1 LELGLIE
8 EEMKRQN
15 PERYYWWKMEQY
27 RDNPIAFVREMIGA
41 EPTQHQIEALTNL
54 ANGTHVSIKSGHGTG
69 KTTYLSWAI
78 LWWNY
83 TRKNA
88 RIPCTAPTEAQLKNV
103 LWAELS
109 LWHNEMD
116 KFFKDKFVITSD
128 KMYHV
133 DHDKTWFAVA
143 RTARS
148 EKPEALQGFHGENLL
163 FIIDEA
169 SGVAE
174 EVFTV
179 VRGALTE
186 EDNRCVM
193 TSNPT
198 RTSGFFYNSHSLWD
212 GDPWL
217 CMTFNG
223 EDSPRVSERFI
234 REIATEFG
242 EDSDMY
248 RIRVLGQFPVES
260 DFTLIPKDWV
270 MNAFDREASYVK
282 RLSDK
287 KFDAAGVDVAR
298 YGENKTVFVLVKG
311 VTVIGIKQYP
321 KQSTMKTAAQ
331 VVALCRAVEPNNIK
345 VDEVG
350 VGAGVVDRVVEQGY
364 NITGVEVG
372 RAAIDKDKFANLRA
386 EYFWQLRKRFED
398 GDISLAPLKKTL
410 SRPDMVKFVEQI
422 CSIRYEHNPSG
433 KIAIWSKEKM
443 RRDGLKSPDLADA
456 LMLAFADYFPEIHKP
471 PTKTALQKWSDELEG
486 VPTQHEDDF
495 EVFAQEFHE
504 GDRYRTETEE
514 NMEREDGM
522 VWN

>member
-1 LELGLIE
+1 
-8 EEMKRQN
+8 MKRQN
-15 PERYYWWKMEQY
+15 PEKYYWWKMEPY
-27 RDNPIAFVREMIGA
+27 RNDPVAFVREMVGA
-41 EPTQHQIEALTNL
+41 EPTHQQIEALNGL
-54 ANGTHVSIKSGHGTG
+54 ANDTHVSIKSGHGTG
-69 KTTYLSWAI
+69 KTTFLAWSV

-116 KFFKDKFVITSD
+116 KFFKDMFMITSD

-198 RTSGFFYNSHSLWD
+198 RTSGFFYNSHSLWS
-212 GDPWL
+212 GDPWFCL
-217 CMTFNG
+217 TFNG
-223 EDSPRVSERFI
+223 EKSPRVSERFV

-242 EDSDMY
+242 SDSDMY
-248 RIRVLGQFPVES
+248 RIRVLGEFPVES

-270 MNAFDREASYVK
+270 MEAFDRRVSSVQ
-282 RLSDK
+282 RLTDK
-287 KFDAAGVDVAR
+287 NFDAAGVDVAR

-311 VTVIGIKQYP
+311 VTVVGIKQYP
-321 KQSTMKTAAQ
+321 KQSTMKTASQ
-331 VVALCRAVEPNNIK
+331 VVALCKAVEPNNIK
-345 VDEVG
+345 IDEVG
-350 VGAGVVDRVVEQGY
+350 VGGGVVDRAVEQGF
-364 NITGVEVG
+364 NVTGVDVG
-372 RAAIDKDKFANLRA
+372 KAAIHKDKFANLRA
-386 EYFWQLRKRFED
+386 EYFWQLRKRFEE
-398 GDISLAPLKKTL
+398 GSISLLPLKKTL

-456 LMLAFADYFPEIHKP
+456 LMLAFADYWPEIWKP
-471 PTKTALQKWSDELEG
+471 PTETALQKWSRGLEG
-486 VPTQHEDDF
+486 TPVQYEEPFEQFATDFLEEDS
-495 EVFAQEFHE
+495 
-504 GDRYRTETEE
+504 YRTESED
-514 NMEREDGM
+514 REDKM

>member
-1 LELGLIE
+1 
-8 EEMKRQN
+8 MKRQN
-15 PERYYWWKMEQY
+15 PEKYYWWKMEQY

-41 EPTQHQIEALTNL
+41 EPTHHQIEALEAL

-69 KTTYLSWAI
+69 KTTYLAWSI
-78 LWWNY
+78 IWWNY

-116 KFFKDKFVITSD
+116 TFFKDRFIITSD
-128 KMYHV
+128 KMYHI

-198 RTSGFFYNSHSLWD
+198 RTTGFFYNSHTLWSE
-212 GDPWL
+212 DPWD
-217 CMTFNG
+217 CKTFNG
-223 EDSPRVSERFI
+223 EDSPRVSERFV
-234 REIATEFG
+234 REIATEFDV
-242 EDSDMY
+242 DSDMY
-248 RIRVLGQFPVES
+248 RVRVLGQFPVES

-270 MNAFDREASYVK
+270 MAALERKASPVR
-282 RLSDK
+282 RLTDK
-287 KFDAAGVDVAR
+287 NFDAAGVDVAR

-311 VTVIGIKQYP
+311 VTVVGIKQYP

-331 VVALCRAVEPNNIK
+331 VVALCSAVEPNNIK
-345 VDEVG
+345 IDEIG
-350 VGAGVVDRVVEQGY
+350 VGGGVVDRAVEQGY
-364 NITGVEVG
+364 HVSGVDVG
-372 RAAIDKDKFANLRA
+372 RKAIDKDKFANLRA

-398 GDISLAPLKKTL
+398 GDISLAPLKETL
-410 SRPDMVKFVEQI
+410 TKPDMVKFVEQV

-443 RRDGLKSPDLADA
+443 RREGLKSPDLADA
-456 LMLAFADYFPEIHKP
+456 LMLAFAEYFPEIYKP
-471 PTKTALQKWSDELEG
+471 PKQTALQKWSKKLEG
-486 VPTQHEDDF
+486 APTQYEDPY
-495 EVFAQEFHE
+495 EQFAQEFHQ

-514 NMEREDGM
+514 TMEREDGM

>member
-1 LELGLIE
+1 
-8 EEMKRQN
+8 MK
-15 PERYYWWKMEQY
+15 YYWWKMEPY

-41 EPTQHQIEALTNL
+41 EPTDQQIEALTNL

-69 KTTYLSWAI
+69 KTTFLAWAI

-83 TRKNA
+83 TRPNA

-109 LWHNEMD
+109 IWHNEMD
-116 KFFKDKFVITSD
+116 EFFKGMFIITSD

-133 DHDKTWFAVA
+133 DYDKTWFAVA

-198 RTSGFFYNSHSLWD
+198 RTSGFFYNSHSLWE
-212 GDPWL
+212 GDPWSCL
-217 CMTFNG
+217 TFNG
-223 EDSPRVSERFI
+223 EESPRVSERFVS
-234 REIATEFG
+234 EMATEYG

-248 RIRVLGQFPVES
+248 RIRVLGQFPIES

-270 MNAFDREASYVK
+270 MEAFDREVSPAK
-282 RLSDK
+282 RLTGKS
-287 KFDAAGVDVAR
+287 FDAAGVDVAR

-311 VTVIGIKQYP
+311 VTVIGIKQYQ

-331 VVALCRAVEPNNIK
+331 VVALCKTIEPENIK
-345 VDEVG
+345 IDEVG
-350 VGAGVVDRVVEQGY
+350 VGAGVVDRVLEQGY
-364 NITGVEVG
+364 NVTGVEVG
-372 RAAIDKDKFANLRA
+372 RAAIEKDKFANLRA
-386 EYFWQLRKRFED
+386 EYYWQLRKRFEE
-398 GDISLAPLKKTL
+398 GSISLYPMKKTL
-410 SRPDMVKFVEQI
+410 SKPDKIKFIEQI

-456 LMLAFADYFPEIHKP
+456 LMLAFADYYPELWKP
-471 PTKTALQKWSDELEG
+471 PKRSALQKWSDKLEG
-486 VPTQHEDDF
+486 PATSYEDPY
-495 EVFAQEFHE
+495 EQFAQGFHQ
-504 GDRYRTETEE
+504 GDGYKTESQE
-514 NMEREDGM
+514 NEDREDGM

>member
-1 LELGLIE
+1 LELALIE
-8 EEMKRQN
+8 EEMKRQE
-15 PERYYWWKMEQY
+15 PEKYYWWKMGKY
-27 RDNPIAFVREMIGA
+27 YNDPVSFVREMIGA
-41 EPTQHQIEALTNL
+41 EPTDQQLEALNAL

-69 KTTYLSWAI
+69 KTTFLAWAI

-83 TRKNA
+83 TRENA
-88 RIPCTAPTEAQLKNV
+88 QVPCTAPTEAQLKNV
-103 LWAELS
+103 LWKELS
-109 LWHNEMD
+109 LWHSEMD
-116 KFFKDKFVITSD
+116 KFFQDMFVITSD
-128 KMYHV
+128 KFYHK
-133 DHDKTWFAVA
+133 DHQLKWFAVA

-148 EKPEALQGFHGENLL
+148 EKPEALQGFHATNLL

-198 RTSGFFYNSHSLWD
+198 RTTGFFYNSHTLWSN
-212 GDPWL
+212 DPWHCL
-217 CMTFNG
+217 TFSG

-234 REIATEFG
+234 REIAVEFG

-248 RIRVLGQFPVES
+248 RIRVLGEFPVES

-270 MNAFDREASYVK
+270 MAAFDRQVSYHK
-282 RLSDK
+282 RLTDK
-287 KFDAAGVDVAR
+287 NFDAAGVDVAR

-311 VTVIGIKQYP
+311 VTVVGILQYP
-321 KQSTMKTAAQ
+321 KQDTMKTASQ
-331 VVALCRAVEPNNIK
+331 VVGLCQRINPNMIK
-345 VDEVG
+345 IDEVG
-350 VGAGVVDRVVEQGY
+350 VGAGVVDRVHEQGY
-364 NITGVEVG
+364 DVHGVEVG
-372 RAAIDKDKFANLRA
+372 RQAVEKDKFANLRA
-386 EYFWQLRKRFED
+386 EYFWGLRKRFEE
-398 GDISLAPLKKTL
+398 GTISLEPLNRSL
-410 SRPDMVKFVEQI
+410 SRTDKIKFIEQL

-456 LMLAFADYFPEIHKP
+456 LMLAFADYYPELYQP
-471 PTKTALQKWSDELEG
+471 PKQTAMQRWSERLEG
-486 VPTQHEDDF
+486 PPQSHHDPFEQFTEDF
-495 EVFAQEFHE
+495 YR
-504 GDRYRTETEE
+504 GDSYVTESED
-514 NMEREDGM
+514 REDPM

>member
-1 LELGLIE
+1 
-8 EEMKRQN
+8 
-15 PERYYWWKMEQY
+15 MEPY
-27 RDNPIAFVREMIGA
+27 RDNPVAFVRDMIGV
-41 EPTQHQIEALTNL
+41 EPTEQQIDALTAI

-69 KTTYLSWAI
+69 KTAYLAWLI
-78 LWWNY
+78 IWWNY

-116 KFFKDKFVITSD
+116 PFFKDKFVITSD

-133 DHDKTWFAVA
+133 DFDKIWFAVA

-198 RTSGFFYNSHSLWD
+198 RTSGFFYNSHTLWE
-212 GDPWL
+212 GDPWGCL
-217 CMTFNG
+217 TFDG
-223 EDSPRVSERFI
+223 EDSPRVSARYVN
-234 REIATEFG
+234 EIEVEFG
-242 EDSDMY
+242 RDSDMF
-248 RIRVLGQFPVES
+248 RVRVQGQFPVES

-270 MNAFDREASYVK
+270 MAAFEREASTLR
-282 RLSDK
+282 RLSNK
-287 KFDAAGVDVAR
+287 NFDAAGVDVAR

-311 VTVIGIKQYP
+311 VTVVGIKQYH

-331 VVALCRAVEPNNIK
+331 VVALCAAVEPNNIK
-345 VDEVG
+345 VDEIG

-364 NITGVEVG
+364 NVTGVEVG
-372 RAAIDKDKFANLRA
+372 RAAVDKDKFANLRA

-398 GDISLAPLKKTL
+398 GNISLKPLVKTL
-410 SRPDMVKFVEQI
+410 TKPDMIKFVEQI

-456 LMLAFADYFPEIHKP
+456 LMLAFADYFPELWKP
-471 PTKTALQKWSDELEG
+471 PAKTATQQWHDKLEG
-486 VPTQHEDDF
+486 QPVQYEDDY
-495 EVFAQEFHE
+495 EQWAQEFHR
-504 GDRYRTETEE
+504 GDRYRTESEVPDD
-514 NMEREDGM
+514 REDGM
-522 VWN
+522 IWS

>member
-1 LELGLIE
+1 
-8 EEMKRQN
+8 MKRQD

-27 RDNPIAFVREMIGA
+27 RSNPIAFVREMIGA
-41 EPTQHQIEALTNL
+41 EPTNQQIDALHGL
-54 ANGTHVSIKSGHGTG
+54 ATGTHVSIKSGHGTG
-69 KTTYLSWAI
+69 KTTFLAWSI

-109 LWHNEMD
+109 LWHNEME
-116 KFFKDKFVITSD
+116 KFFRDRFVITSD

-133 DHDKTWFAVA
+133 NHDKTWFAVA

-198 RTSGFFYNSHSLWD
+198 RTSGFFYNSHSLWS
-212 GDPWL
+212 GDPWK

-223 EDSPRVSERFI
+223 EESPRVSERFV

-248 RIRVLGQFPVES
+248 RIRVLGEFPVES

-270 MNAFDREASYVK
+270 MAAFDRKASYVK
-282 RLSDK
+282 RLTNK
-287 KFDAAGVDVAR
+287 AFDAAGVDVAR

-311 VTVIGIKQYP
+311 VTVVGIKQYP

-331 VVALCRAVEPNNIK
+331 VVALCGAVDPVNIK

-350 VGAGVVDRVVEQGY
+350 VGAGVVDRVLDQGY
-364 NITGVEVG
+364 PITGIEVG
-372 RAAIDKDKFANLRA
+372 RAAIDKDRFANLRA

-410 SRPDMVKFVEQI
+410 SRADMIKFVEQI

-443 RRDGLKSPDLADA
+443 RRDGLRSPDLADA
-456 LMLAFADYFPEIHKP
+456 LMLAFADYYPELYKP
-471 PTKTALQKWSDELEG
+471 PRKTALQKWSEGLEG
-486 VPTQHEDDF
+486 PPQQYSDDF
-495 EVFAQEFHE
+495 EAFAQEFHE
-504 GDRYRTETEE
+504 GDRYRTESEE
-514 NMEREDGM
+514 LLEREDSM